1 MMVNSS
7 MSTKALRSREGKLV
21 MVSYSNTQILT
32 HSSGRGRAEVGGVG
46 GEELTHK
53 RLSADDPKKRKPK
66 SED

>member
-7 MSTKALRSREGKLV
+7 MSTKALRSREGK
-21 MVSYSNTQILT
+21 YHRCGITQILT